1 VEGLPAGVNRSI
13 CRGTREARRKFR
25 CGKLGKARAMTSR
38 IAAWRPPIRRS
49 ATRSATTLA
58 TRRSTG
64 LGCAGTTARDRHQ
77 EDLWAQCLAAQPELM
92 ADIAAY
98 VEAARTRLIESPPL
112 SPQDDT
118 ADETGAKIGS
128 KLVR

>member
-1 VEGLPAGVNRSI
+1 M
-13 CRGTREARRKFR
+13 EA
-25 CGKLGKARAMTSR
+25 
-38 IAAWRPPIRRS
+38 PIRRS

-58 TRRSTG
+58 TRRTTR
-64 LGCAGTTARDRHQ
+64 LGCEPNADQRGAGATARDRHQ

-118 ADETGAKIGS
+118 ADEAGAKIGS